1 MDITA
6 AEPKMMTE
14 SVRLVLA
21 DPEVHLGIVWLQLM
35 HGYANLL
42 VDVFKEIKAHATKP
56 FLVCWLEAPEQ
67 ALTAL
72 RDGGICVI
80 DGTER
85 VVDAAAG
92 LVAFGEARQRI
103 TAVPAPPKTA
113 PVPDDFGPVPSVEAW
128 HRLKASGF
136 RWSIVRSIQRP
147 QLPRP
152 KALISRRREDRITG
166 HPS

>member
-1 MDITA
+1 MTVPKLGGVTKKRLLNVIPDFGATGNPVDITGQFL
-6 AEPKMMTE
+6 AEPKIMTE

-42 VDVFKEIKAHATKP
+42 ADVFREIKAHATKP

-72 RDGGICVI
+72 RDAGICVI

-92 LVAFGEARQRI
+92 LVAFGEAR
-103 TAVPAPPKTA
+103 
-113 PVPDDFGPVPSVEAW
+113 
-128 HRLKASGF
+128 
-136 RWSIVRSIQRP
+136 
-147 QLPRP
+147 
-152 KALISRRREDRITG
+152 
-166 HPS
+166 